1 MASEMLLKTA
11 ARKPEL
17 LAPAGDWQSL
27 KAGVLSGADA
37 VYFGLT
43 RFSARRRAVNF
54 TPEELPEVM
63 AFLRAHNVL
72 GYVAFN
78 TLVFTDELKEA
89 SRHLETIARAGAD
102 AMIVQDIGLAR
113 LARQVAPSLGL
124 HASTQ
129 MTVAHPAGLELLAQL
144 GVRRVILARELSL
157 AELEK
162 FAAATDMELE
172 VFVHGALCM
181 SYSGQCLASESL
193 FGRSANRGACDQPC
207 RLPYQLRRDG
217 KDMPLGRRQYL
228 LSPKDLAAWELVGE
242 LARLGVAGLKI
253 EGRLKGPNYVAAVVG
268 FYRAALD
275 AACAAKPFVPDP
287 QQRLQLEMSFSRGFT
302 TGYLGGVKHSQ
313 LVHGLYPDSRGML
326 IGRVT
331 VGGEKVLKVRLD
343 RPGLEIHPGDGLVIG
358 QDPSTEKGGRVYQVR
373 RAGAEV
379 EIAFSREM
387 NISGIA
393 VGDMVYKS
401 DDPALRR
408 RLEQT
413 LSRDQVVHRQ
423 EVDMELEARLGQ
435 PLRLRLRSRRGDCVE
450 AVSDQTLEASRGA
463 GLAYDKARQ
472 QLDRLGQT
480 PFVLG
485 KLDACIDPA
494 IMIPASLLNQL
505 RRQVCQQLQDLQAQ
519 RAIHAVLPVSLGE
532 IRKNPAGNGQAEEP
546 AAPPFLHLLIRRPEQ
561 LPAAL
566 EVLAG
571 GAGML
576 YLDMSDGQD
585 LARAAKEARQA
596 GIDFA
601 PAAPR
606 VVKIGQEGALKR
618 LLELEPPA
626 MLLRS
631 LAQIGLLGQWAPNL
645 RLIGD
650 ASLNL
655 ANDLAIGVLADRLE
669 RLTPSNDLNVRQLLD
684 LAGRAGGRLEVV
696 LHQHL
701 PMFHT
706 QHCLYACY
714 LGKPDDCSHAC
725 RNGSLELVDRNRLA
739 MPVVAD
745 AVCCNTVFAPGPQ
758 SAQRQLPQMLWAG
771 LAHFRLELLG
781 QSAKQ
786 AAQEYRYYQG
796 LLKQAAPADREYPAG
811 SLEYP

>member
-1 MASEMLLKTA
+1 MLLKTA
-11 ARKPEL
+11 AGRPQL
-17 LAPAGDWQSL
+17 LAPAGDWPSL
-27 KAGVLSGADA
+27 KAAVLSGAQA

-54 TPEELPEVM
+54 APEELPEVM
-63 AFLRAHNVL
+63 AYLRAHNVL

-78 TLVFTDELKEA
+78 TLVFSDELKEA
-89 SRHLETIARAGAD
+89 CGHLETIARAGAD
-102 AMIVQDIGLAR
+102 AMIVQDLGLAR
-113 LARQVAPSLGL
+113 LARQVAPSLPL

-129 MTVAHPAGLELLAQL
+129 MTLAHPAGLDLLAQL

-162 FAAATDMELE
+162 FIAATDMEVE
-172 VFVHGALCM
+172 VFVHGALCL

-207 RLPYQLRRDG
+207 RLPYQLRQNG
-217 KDMPLGRRQYL
+217 KDVPLGRRAYL

-275 AACAAKPFVPDP
+275 AACQSRPFVPEP
-287 QQRLQLEMSFSRGFT
+287 EQRGQLEMSFSRGFT
-302 TGYLGGVKHSQ
+302 TGHLGGVKHSQ
-313 LVHGLYPDSRGML
+313 LVHGLYPDSRGMR

-331 VGGEKVLKVRLD
+331 AGGEKWLKLRLD
-343 RPGLEIHPGDGLVIG
+343 RPGVEIHPGDGLVIG
-358 QDPSTEKGGRVYQVR
+358 QDSSAERGGRVYQAR
-373 RAGAEV
+373 RAGAEL
-379 EIAFSREM
+379 EIAFSREVDV
-387 NISGIA
+387 SGIA
-393 VGDMVYKS
+393 VGDVVYKS

-408 RLEQT
+408 RLEQA
-413 LSRDQVVHRQ
+413 LSRDQVPHRQ
-423 EVDMELEARLGQ
+423 EVDAELEAQLGQ
-435 PLRLRLRSRRGDCVE
+435 PLRLRLRSRSGDCVE
-450 AVSDQTLEASRGA
+450 AASDLALGPARGQA
-463 GLAYDKARQ
+463 FTPEKARL

-480 PFVLG
+480 PFALG
-485 KLDACIDPA
+485 KLDTHIDPA
-494 IMIPASLLNQL
+494 VMVPASLLNQL
-505 RRQVCQQLQDLQAQ
+505 RRQACRQLQDLQAR
-519 RAIHAVLPVSLGE
+519 RAVHAVLPVSIE
-532 IRKNPAGNGQAEEP
+532 DIRKDPAAGDAQAEEP
-546 AAPPFLHLLIRRPEQ
+546 AASPRLHLLIRRLEQ

-566 EVLAG
+566 EALAG
-571 GAGML
+571 GAASL
-576 YLDMSDGQD
+576 YLDLPDGQD
-585 LARAAKEARQA
+585 LAAAAKEARQA

-606 VVKIGQEGALKR
+606 VLKIGQEDALKR

-626 MLLRS
+626 VLVRS
-631 LAQIGLLGQWAPNL
+631 LAEIALLRQWAPSL

-655 ANDLAIGVLADRLE
+655 ANELALGVLADRLE
-669 RLTPSNDLNVRQLLD
+669 RLTPANDLNARQLLE
-684 LAGRAGGRLEVV
+684 LVGRAGGRRLEIV

-714 LGKPDDCSHAC
+714 LGKADDCSGAC
-725 RNGSLELVDRNRLA
+725 RGGQLELVDRNRQA

-745 AVCCNTVFAPGPQ
+745 AVCCNTVFAAGPQ
-758 SAQRQLPQMLWAG
+758 SAQRHLPEMLSAG

-786 AAQEYRYYQG
+786 AADEYRYYQG
-796 LLKQAAPADREYPAG
+796 LLRQAAPASREYPSG
-811 SLEYP
+811 SWEYP